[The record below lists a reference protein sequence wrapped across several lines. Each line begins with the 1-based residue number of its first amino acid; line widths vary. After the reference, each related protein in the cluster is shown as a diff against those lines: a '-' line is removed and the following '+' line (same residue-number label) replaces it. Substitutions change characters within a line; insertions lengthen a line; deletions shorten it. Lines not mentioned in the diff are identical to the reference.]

1 MTLCVSLLMHELN
14 GYFRMSQTKTLK
26 TKERILQLSLQLFN
40 ERGERS
46 VTTNHIAAELGMS
59 PGNLYYHFRNKNEI
73 IKELMEEY
81 QQQTL
86 EMLAL
91 PDDRAL
97 DANDK
102 IHYFQVLSS
111 QLWAYRFLHRDVY
124 HLVENNEDFRKMY
137 PRFAGEVMQQGQ
149 KIYKAFVN
157 AGLMDM
163 TDSEIEAL
171 IINLWIVLTNW
182 TNFLYMSGHLT
193 DSNTLEEKWVW
204 QALRQMV
211 FLEGAYLR
219 GESRQT
225 YEGLLNSLGSS
236 ELFASLSSAKNTE
249 VESPIQNINK
259 LFRIS
264 KKRAR
269 ILGLFFN
276 LTD

>member
-1 MTLCVSLLMHELN
+1 MN
-14 GYFRMSQTKTLK
+14 GYFRMSHSKTVK

-46 VTTNHIAAELGMS
+46 VTTNHIAAELNMS

-73 IKELMEEY
+73 IKELMEQY
-81 QQQTL
+81 QGETL

-91 PDDRAL
+91 PDDRPL

-102 IHYFQVLSS
+102 IRYFQVLSS

-137 PRFAGEVMQQGQ
+137 PRFAGQVMQQGQ

-157 AGLMDM
+157 AGLMEM

-182 TNFLYMSGHLT
+182 TNFLYMSGHIT
-193 DSNTLEEKWVW
+193 DSNHLEEKWVW

-225 YEGLLNSLGSS
+225 YENLLATLGPS
-236 ELFASLSSAKNTE
+236 ELFESLSS
-249 VESPIQNINK
+249 
-259 LFRIS
+259 S
-264 KKRAR
+264 KKHDA
-269 ILGLFFN
+269 G
-276 LTD
+276 

>member
-1 MTLCVSLLMHELN
+1 
-14 GYFRMSQTKTLK
+14 
-26 TKERILQLSLQLFN
+26 
-40 ERGERS
+40 
-46 VTTNHIAAELGMS
+46 
-59 PGNLYYHFRNKNEI
+59 
-73 IKELMEEY
+73 
-81 QQQTL
+81 
-86 EMLAL
+86 MLAL

-102 IHYFQVLSS
+102 VHYFQVLSS

-137 PRFAGEVMQQGQ
+137 PRFAGQVMQQGQ
-149 KIYKAFVN
+149 KIYKGFVN

-225 YEGLLNSLGSS
+225 YEGLLSNLGSS
-236 ELFASLSSAKNTE
+236 ELFASLSSSKDS
-249 VESPIQNINK
+249 ESEQTIQNIQET
-259 LFRIS
+259 R
-264 KKRAR
+264 
-269 ILGLFFN
+269 
-276 LTD
+276 

>member
-1 MTLCVSLLMHELN
+1 
-14 GYFRMSQTKTLK
+14 MSHSKTVK

-40 ERGERS
+40 ERGERV

-73 IKELMEEY
+73 IKELMEQY
-81 QQQTL
+81 QAETL
-86 EMLAL
+86 SMLAL
-91 PDDRAL
+91 PDDRPL

-102 IHYFQVLSS
+102 IHYFQVISS
-111 QLWAYRFLHRDVY
+111 QLWNYRFLHRDVY

-137 PRFAGEVMQQGQ
+137 PRFAGQVMQQGQ
-149 KIYKAFVN
+149 KIYKAFVE
-157 AGLMDM
+157 AGLMEM

-182 TNFLYMSGHLT
+182 TNFLYMSGHIV
-193 DSNTLEEKWVW
+193 DSNHLEEKWVW

-225 YEGLLNSLGSS
+225 YERLLETMGES
-236 ELFASLSSAKNTE
+236 ELFASLSSPKTQGME
-249 VESPIQNINK
+249 
-259 LFRIS
+259 
-264 KKRAR
+264 
-269 ILGLFFN
+269 
-276 LTD
+276 

>member
-1 MTLCVSLLMHELN
+1 MN

-46 VTTNHIAAELGMS
+46 VTTNHIAAELNMS
-59 PGNLYYHFRNKNEI
+59 PGNLYYHFRNKSEI
-73 IKELMEEY
+73 IKQLMEQY
-81 QQQTL
+81 QGETL
-86 EMLAL
+86 QMLAL
-91 PDDRAL
+91 PDDRLL

-102 IHYFQVLSS
+102 IRYFQVLSS

-137 PRFAGEVMQQGQ
+137 PRFAGQVMQQGQ
-149 KIYKAFVN
+149 KIYQAFVD
-157 AGLMDM
+157 AGLMQM
-163 TDSEIEAL
+163 KSSEIEAL

-182 TNFLYMSGHLT
+182 TNFLYMSGHIT

-219 GESRQT
+219 GESRET
-225 YEGLLNSLGSS
+225 YERLLDTMGPS
-236 ELFASLSSAKNTE
+236 ELFSSLASFKSDDK
-249 VESPIQNINK
+249 P
-259 LFRIS
+259 
-264 KKRAR
+264 
-269 ILGLFFN
+269 
-276 LTD
+276 

>member
-1 MTLCVSLLMHELN
+1 MN

-46 VTTNHIAAELGMS
+46 VTTNHIAAELNMS
-59 PGNLYYHFRNKNEI
+59 PGNLYYHFRNKSEI
-73 IKELMEEY
+73 IKQLMEQY
-81 QQQTL
+81 QGETL
-86 EMLAL
+86 QMLAL
-91 PDDRAL
+91 PDDRLL

-102 IHYFQVLSS
+102 IRYFPVLSS

-137 PRFAGEVMQQGQ
+137 PRFAGQVMQQGQ
-149 KIYKAFVN
+149 KIYQAFVD
-157 AGLMDM
+157 AGLMQM
-163 TDSEIEAL
+163 TSSEIEAL

-182 TNFLYMSGHLT
+182 TNFLYMSGHIT

-219 GESRQT
+219 GESRET
-225 YEGLLNSLGSS
+225 YERLLDTMGPS
-236 ELFASLSSAKNTE
+236 ELFSSLASFKSDDK
-249 VESPIQNINK
+249 P
-259 LFRIS
+259 
-264 KKRAR
+264 
-269 ILGLFFN
+269 
-276 LTD
+276 